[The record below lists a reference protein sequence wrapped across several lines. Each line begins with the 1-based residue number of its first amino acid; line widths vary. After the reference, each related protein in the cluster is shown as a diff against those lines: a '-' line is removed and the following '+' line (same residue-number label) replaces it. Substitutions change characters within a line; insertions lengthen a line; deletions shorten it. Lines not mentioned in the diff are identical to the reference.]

1 LIEPRFAWAPAS
13 ARTLGDE
20 AIAWWEAAGGHLF
33 DWQKVVIRSILALD
47 AEDQWATADDG
58 LDVARQNG
66 KGVVLQVVEAYAAF
80 ELDYPVVMHTAHEF
94 ATSQEHQLRLESF
107 IQDAPSLHSRV
118 RERSGYRHAN
128 GQESINLKSG
138 CRILFKSR
146 TTGSGRGYSADLLV
160 WDEAMVINDKVVGA
174 QKPMTRASTA
184 KHGSKTIYAGSAVDR
199 LVHEHGVNFARIR
212 KRGLEQDPR
221 VSWHEWSAEG
231 DPAEVTIEMLSDM
244 SLARAANPS
253 MADGLISED
262 TVLDEISGMPPRT
275 AAVELYGMGDWPPTD
290 ASVSGLFDAKHWA
303 SLAGDV
309 ELEEPTL
316 SLDVSPIRTWA
327 TIMGAKRVGD
337 KVQIGLVDRQ
347 AGTGWIVDRLVE
359 LIEELRP
366 ERIVCDDRGPAASLL
381 DELEEAGVVVETIGT
396 VEYTRACG
404 MFFDAVEQGT
414 IVHDGDSALEA
425 AVRGAAQRTLA
436 DAWAWSRKHSRSDIT
451 PLVAATIAYRAEAT
465 QEKRPFVAVGFA

>member
-1 LIEPRFAWAPAS
+1 
-13 ARTLGDE
+13 
-20 AIAWWEAAGGHLF
+20 
-33 DWQKVVIRSILALD
+33 
-47 AEDQWATADDG
+47 
-58 LDVARQNG
+58 
-66 KGVVLQVVEAYAAF
+66 
-80 ELDYPVVMHTAHEF
+80 
-94 ATSQEHQLRLESF
+94 
-107 IQDAPSLHSRV
+107 
-118 RERSGYRHAN
+118 
-128 GQESINLKSG
+128 
-138 CRILFKSR
+138 
-146 TTGSGRGYSADLLV
+146 LLV

-174 QKPMTRASTA
+174 QKPMIRASTA
-184 KHGSKTIYAGSAVDR
+184 KYGSKTIYAGSAVDR
-199 LVHEHGVNFARIR
+199 FVHEHGVNFARMR
-212 KRGLEQDPR
+212 KRGIEHDPR

-231 DPAEVTIEMLSDM
+231 DPAEVTVEMLSDM
-244 SLARAANPS
+244 RLARAGNPS
-253 MADGLISED
+253 MDDGLISED

-290 ASVSGLFDAKHWA
+290 SSVSGLFDVKHWA

-337 KVQIGLVDRQ
+337 KVHIGLVHRED
-347 AGTGWIVDRLVE
+347 GTGWIVERLLE

-366 ERIVCDDRGPAASLL
+366 VRIVCDERGPAASLL
-381 DELEEAGVVVETIGT
+381 DELEEAGIEVETIGT

-404 MFFDAVEQGT
+404 AFFDGVEQGT
-414 IVHDGDSALEA
+414 IVHDGDQALEA

-465 QEKRPFVAVGFA
+465 QEKKKLLAVSFG